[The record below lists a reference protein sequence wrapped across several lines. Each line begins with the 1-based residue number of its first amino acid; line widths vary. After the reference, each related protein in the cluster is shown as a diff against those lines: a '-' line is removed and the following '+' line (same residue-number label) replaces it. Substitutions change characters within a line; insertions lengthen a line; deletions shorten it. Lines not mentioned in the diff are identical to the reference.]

1 MDFKCYYKS
10 SFLICVR
17 FPVSGDS
24 SCLRKLSRC
33 AELVQKSAVKL
44 LSASEGIVNNSTD
57 TGSESDMSVLSD
69 TQTELLEYAVSE
81 VKSSTAS
88 LISLALKHADPN
100 DPGSPTKTKRMLPVS
115 PEESRASL
123 ATRKTNHKR
132 TNSIKRNLNYIQ
144 KAAS

>member
-1 MDFKCYYKS
+1 M
-10 SFLICVR
+10 
-17 FPVSGDS
+17 
-24 SCLRKLSRC
+24 SRC

-44 LSASEGIVNNSTD
+44 LSASEGSVNNSTD

-144 KAAS
+144 KASS